1 MKNSL
6 TFPAEREALV
16 AACHESVAER
26 LIRGSAGNLS
36 VRAGEGFL
44 ITPTGYG
51 ADRVMADDLVWMP
64 LATEGEGQGRLLPSS
79 EWRFHRDLY
88 RARKDC
94 GAVVHAHSPYAVTLA
109 CLRLDIPPFHYMIAV
124 AGGTTIRCARYATF
138 GTQALSDAVLEAM
151 ADRRACLMA
160 NHGLVVIGPTP
171 ARALAIALEVEDLC
185 GQYWRACQLGEPVLL
200 TEAEMAEVIE
210 KFRTYGQ
217 QPRGAESE

>member
-1 MKNSL
+1 MSHSM

-16 AACHESVAER
+16 AACHESVAKR

-51 ADRVMADDLVWMP
+51 ADRVTAEDLVWMP
-64 LATEGEGQGRLLPSS
+64 LATEGEGEGRLLPSS

-88 RARKDC
+88 RARGDC
-94 GAVVHAHSPYAVTLA
+94 NAVVHAHSPHAVTLA
-109 CLRLDIPPFHYMIAV
+109 CLRREIPPFHYMIAV

-160 NHGLVVIGPTP
+160 NHGLVAIGPTP

-185 GQYWRACQLGEPVLL
+185 GQYWRARQLGEPVLL

-217 QPRGAESE
+217 QSSGTEKE